1 MKLNKKILKN
11 KYESGVE
18 DRNGYH
24 VKKRVNLSGGP
35 RANAR
40 ESKWGAP
47 CKRMGCMA
55 QKPPLGRIISKEPSK
70 FRLL

>member
-18 DRNGYH
+18 DRNEYH

-35 RANAR
+35 PRAKAR
-40 ESKWGAP
+40 ESKWGGPMRAHGLHGP
-47 CKRMGCMA
+47 KTTA
-55 QKPPLGRIISKEPSK
+55 EESHLL
-70 FRLL
+70 RL